1 MKRPK
6 RTWSL
11 HFVIVPVILIAALV
25 FSACGAGEEIDA
37 GDIAAGS
44 IDSRETIL
52 ERTVSRPGGGE
63 PFRTG
68 QVGGIWTSSIN
79 NDPRTFNTLTARD
92 ADSRTVIDPLYDF
105 LADYDPYTREFMPG
119 LASFEVEAD
128 EANDSLRVVYTLRDE
143 LYWTTPDSSPDTWV
157 EVTSDDVVY
166 WYNEI
171 DGDRSLQLPG
181 YSGQFIDMPDGSA
194 ARIEIEKIDDRSF
207 AFIYP
212 RIVSNPILSTNMQ
225 FGPRYIFQ
233 PAKEQNGSEGVLD
246 LFSVDTPVRTIPAVG
261 EYHIV
266 EYDPGVRVVLQRN
279 PQYWKTDEA
288 GTSLPYM
295 ERVEYRIVPDKNS
308 EFLMFRDG
316 SRDSY
321 SARPEDLDSLLVESD
336 PDYTVYNGGAA
347 LGSAF
352 FTFNQNPDTLDPL
365 KYSWFSQT
373 EFRQAMSSMLNRER
387 IARQVYRGL
396 AEPAHHF
403 FARANP
409 MFDED
414 IQLEYTFNP
423 DQAVELL
430 ESIGMSRD
438 AEGTMRDAEGNA
450 IDFTINLGAENNI
463 GIDIAQIFADELS
476 EIGVRARVRPID
488 FQRVVEMLTNTYDW
502 EVVTVSL
509 GANYWPSGGS
519 NVWQSGGNFHLWNPL
534 QDSPATE
541 WEARIDYLYNEGRF
555 TLDQQE
561 AKTIYDEFQSILLAQ
576 LPVMYIVHPWS
587 FLAVRDRWQNV
598 RYDTLDG
605 LRSERLFLE

>member
-1 MKRPK
+1 VN
-6 RTWSL
+6 RTLRNRFPFPVVASL
-11 HFVIVPVILIAALV
+11 LLIVALQ
-25 FSACGAGEEIDA
+25 FTACGGGEEIHED
-37 GDIAAGS
+37 DIAAGR

-52 ERTVSRPGGGE
+52 ERTVARPGGEE
-63 PFRTG
+63 PFRVG

-92 ADSRTVIDPLYDF
+92 ADTRSVIDPLFDY
-105 LADYDPYTREFMPG
+105 LADYDPYKREFTPA
-119 LASFEVEAD
+119 LARFEVDAD

-157 EVTSDDVVY
+157 AVSSDDVVY

-181 YSGQFIDMPDGSA
+181 YAGQFIEMPDGSA
-194 ARIEIEKIDDRSF
+194 ARIEIERIDDRSF

-212 RIVSNPILSTNMQ
+212 RIVANPILSTNMQ
-225 FGPRYIFQ
+225 FGPRHIFQ
-233 PAKEQNGSEGVLD
+233 AAKEQGGAEGVLD
-246 LFSVDTPVRTIPAVG
+246 LFSVDTPVRSIPSVG
-261 EYHIV
+261 QYHLV

-279 PQYWKTDEA
+279 PNYWQTDEA
-288 GTSLPYM
+288 GTSLPYI
-295 ERVEYRIVPDKNS
+295 ERIEYRIVPDKNS

-316 SRDSY
+316 SRDTY
-321 SARPEDLDSLLVESD
+321 STRPEDLDTLLRQEN
-336 PDYTVYNGGAA
+336 PDYTVFNGGAT

-352 FTFNQNPDTLDPL
+352 FTFNQNPNTLDPL

-387 IARQVYRGL
+387 IVRQVYRGL

-414 IQLEYTFNP
+414 IQLEYTFDP
-423 DQAVELL
+423 DRAVELL
-430 ESIGMSRD
+430 ESIGMRRD
-438 AEGTMRDAEGNA
+438 SEGTMRDADGNA
-450 IDFTINLGAENNI
+450 IDFTISLGAENNI

-509 GANYWPSGGS
+509 GTNYWPSSGS
-519 NVWQSGGNFHLWNPL
+519 NVWQSSGNFHLWNPL

-555 TLDQQE
+555 TLDQEE
-561 AKTIYDEFQSILLAQ
+561 AKEIYDEFQRILLAE
-576 LPVMYIVHPWS
+576 LPVMYIVHPWA

-598 RYDTLDG
+598 RYDTLGG
-605 LRSERLFLE
+605 LKSEYLFLE

>member
-1 MKRPK
+1 MKRLK
-6 RTWSL
+6 RTWSR
-11 HFVIVPVILIAALV
+11 HSFVVPVILIAVLV
-25 FSACGAGEEIDA
+25 FSACGAGEEIDED
-37 GDIAAGS
+37 DIAAGS

-52 ERTVSRPGGGE
+52 ERTVSRPGGE
-63 PFRTG
+63 APFRIG

-105 LADYDPYTREFMPG
+105 LADYDPYKREFTPA

-157 EVTSDDVVY
+157 QVTSDDVVY

-225 FGPRYIFQ
+225 FGPRYIFE
-233 PAKEQNGSEGVLD
+233 PAKEENGSEGVLD

-279 PQYWKTDEA
+279 PNYWKTDEA

-295 ERVEYRIVPDKNS
+295 ERVEYRVVPDKNS

-336 PDYTVYNGGAA
+336 PDYTVFNGGAA

-387 IARQVYRGL
+387 IVRQVYRGL

-423 DQAVELL
+423 DRAVELL

-555 TLDQQE
+555 TIDQQE
-561 AKTIYDEFQSILLAQ
+561 AKGIYDEFQSILLAQ
-576 LPVMYIVHPWS
+576 LPVMYVVHPWS

>member
-1 MKRPK
+1 M
-6 RTWSL
+6 
-11 HFVIVPVILIAALV
+11 PVILIAAVV

-37 GDIAAGS
+37 DDIAAGS

-52 ERTVSRPGGGE
+52 ERTVSRPGGE
-63 PFRTG
+63 APFRIG

-105 LADYDPYTREFMPG
+105 LADYDPYTREFTPA

-157 EVTSDDVVY
+157 QVTSDDVVY

-233 PAKEQNGSEGVLD
+233 PAKEENGSEGVLD

-279 PQYWKTDEA
+279 PNYWKTDEA

-295 ERVEYRIVPDKNS
+295 ERVEYRVVPDKNS

-387 IARQVYRGL
+387 IVRQVYRGL

-430 ESIGMSRD
+430 KSIGMSRD

-555 TLDQQE
+555 TIDQQE
-561 AKTIYDEFQSILLAQ
+561 AKGIYDEFQSILLAQ
-576 LPVMYIVHPWS
+576 LPVMYVVHPWS

>member
-1 MKRPK
+1 MN
-6 RTWSL
+6 RTLRNRFPFPVVASL
-11 HFVIVPVILIAALV
+11 LLIVALQ
-25 FSACGAGEEIDA
+25 FTACGGGEEIHED
-37 GDIAAGS
+37 DIAAGR

-52 ERTVSRPGGGE
+52 ERTVARPGGEE
-63 PFRTG
+63 PFRVG

-92 ADSRTVIDPLYDF
+92 ADTRSVIDPLFDY
-105 LADYDPYTREFMPG
+105 LADYDPYKREFTPA
-119 LASFEVEAD
+119 LARFEVDAD

-157 EVTSDDVVY
+157 AVSSDDVVY

-181 YSGQFIDMPDGSA
+181 YAGQFIEMPDGSA
-194 ARIEIEKIDDRSF
+194 ARIEIERIDDRSF

-212 RIVSNPILSTNMQ
+212 RIVANPILSTNMQ
-225 FGPRYIFQ
+225 FGPRHIFQ
-233 PAKEQNGSEGVLD
+233 AAKEQGGAEGVLD
-246 LFSVDTPVRTIPAVG
+246 LFSVDTPVRSIPSVG
-261 EYHIV
+261 QYHLV

-279 PQYWKTDEA
+279 PNYWQTDEA
-288 GTSLPYM
+288 GTSLPYI
-295 ERVEYRIVPDKNS
+295 ERIEYRIVPDKNS

-316 SRDSY
+316 SRDTY
-321 SARPEDLDSLLVESD
+321 STRPEDLDTLLRQEN
-336 PDYTVYNGGAA
+336 PDYTVFNGGAT

-352 FTFNQNPDTLDPL
+352 FTFNQNPNTLDPL

-387 IARQVYRGL
+387 IVRQVYRGL

-414 IQLEYTFNP
+414 IQLEYTFDP
-423 DQAVELL
+423 DRAVELL
-430 ESIGMSRD
+430 ESIGMRRD
-438 AEGTMRDAEGNA
+438 SEGTMRDADGNA
-450 IDFTINLGAENNI
+450 IDFTISLGAENNI

-509 GANYWPSGGS
+509 GTNYWPSSGS
-519 NVWQSGGNFHLWNPL
+519 NVWQSSGNFHLWNPL

-555 TLDQQE
+555 TLDQEE
-561 AKTIYDEFQSILLAQ
+561 AKEIYDEFQRILLAE
-576 LPVMYIVHPWS
+576 LPVMYIVHPWA

-598 RYDTLDG
+598 RYDTLGG
-605 LRSERLFLE
+605 LKSEYLFLE

>member
-1 MKRPK
+1 MN
-6 RTWSL
+6 RTLRNYSPFSVL
-11 HFVIVPVILIAALV
+11 APVIVFAVLLFA
-25 FSACGAGEEIDA
+25 SCGGGEEIHED
-37 GDIAAGS
+37 DIAAGQ

-52 ERTVSRPGGGE
+52 ERTVSRPGGE
-63 PFRTG
+63 DPF
-68 QVGGIWTSSIN
+68 QVGEVGGTWTSSIN

-92 ADSRTVIDPLYDF
+92 ADTRTVIDPLFDF
-105 LADYDPYTREFMPG
+105 LADYDPYTREFTPA
-119 LASFEVEAD
+119 LASFQVDAD

-143 LYWTTPDSSPDTWV
+143 LYWTTPDSSPDSWV
-157 EVTSDDVVY
+157 AVTSDDVVY

-181 YSGQFIDMPDGSA
+181 YAGQFIEMPDGSS

-225 FGPRYIFQ
+225 FGPRHIFQ
-233 PAKEQNGSEGVLD
+233 PAKEQGGAEGVLD
-246 LFSVDTPVRTIPAVG
+246 LFSVDTPVRSIPSVG
-261 EYHIV
+261 QYHLV

-279 PQYWKTDEA
+279 PNYWKTDDA
-288 GTSLPYM
+288 GTSLPYI

-321 SARPEDLDSLLVESD
+321 STRPEDLDTLLTEPD
-336 PDYTVYNGGAA
+336 PDYTVFNGGAS
-347 LGSAF
+347 LGSGF

-387 IARQVYRGL
+387 IVRQVYRGL

-423 DQAVELL
+423 DRAIELL
-430 ESIGMSRD
+430 ESIGIRRD
-438 AEGTMRDAEGNA
+438 SDGTMRDAEGNA

-463 GIDIAQIFADELS
+463 GIDLAQIFSDELS

-509 GANYWPSGGS
+509 GANYWPSSGS
-519 NVWQSGGNFHLWNPL
+519 NVWQSSGNFHLWNPL

-555 TLDQQE
+555 TLDQEE
-561 AKTIYDEFQSILLAQ
+561 AKEIYDEFQRILLEE
-576 LPVMYIVHPWS
+576 LPVMYTVHPWS

-605 LRSERLFLE
+605 LKSERLYLE

>member
-1 MKRPK
+1 
-6 RTWSL
+6 
-11 HFVIVPVILIAALV
+11 
-25 FSACGAGEEIDA
+25 
-37 GDIAAGS
+37 
-44 IDSRETIL
+44 
-52 ERTVSRPGGGE
+52 
-63 PFRTG
+63 
-68 QVGGIWTSSIN
+68 
-79 NDPRTFNTLTARD
+79 
-92 ADSRTVIDPLYDF
+92 
-105 LADYDPYTREFMPG
+105 
-119 LASFEVEAD
+119 
-128 EANDSLRVVYTLRDE
+128 
-143 LYWTTPDSSPDTWV
+143 
-157 EVTSDDVVY
+157 
-166 WYNEI
+166 
-171 DGDRSLQLPG
+171 
-181 YSGQFIDMPDGSA
+181 
-194 ARIEIEKIDDRSF
+194 
-207 AFIYP
+207 
-212 RIVSNPILSTNMQ
+212 MQ
-225 FGPRYIFQ
+225 FGPRYIFE
-233 PAKEQNGSEGVLD
+233 PAKEENGSEGVLD

-279 PQYWKTDEA
+279 PNYWKTDEA

-295 ERVEYRIVPDKNS
+295 ERVEYRVVPDKNS

-336 PDYTVYNGGAA
+336 PDYTVFNGGAA

-387 IARQVYRGL
+387 IVRQVYRGL

-423 DQAVELL
+423 DRAVELL

-555 TLDQQE
+555 TIDQQE
-561 AKTIYDEFQSILLAQ
+561 AKGIYDEFQSILLAQ
-576 LPVMYIVHPWS
+576 LPVMYVVHPWS